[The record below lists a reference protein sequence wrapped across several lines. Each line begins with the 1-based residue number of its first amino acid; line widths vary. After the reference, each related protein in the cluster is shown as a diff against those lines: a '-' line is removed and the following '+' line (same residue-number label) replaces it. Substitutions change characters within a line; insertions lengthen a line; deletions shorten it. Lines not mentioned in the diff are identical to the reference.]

1 MTQSTQSQ
9 PLSQKILSPIRYLYD
24 QTLSLASSKYAVY
37 WLALVAFSESIFFP
51 IPQDIMLIPMIL
63 AVRERAFLLAGVCT
77 VASVSGGIV
86 GYGVGLWFY
95 ETMGQAV
102 IAFYGLA
109 HKVTAFK
116 ELFAIHGFSI
126 VFAGGFTP
134 IPYKVI
140 TLTSGAMNMDFGTFI
155 LASAVSRGL
164 RFFLIAWLLWKFGE
178 TIKNFIDRYFGVL
191 TLAGTL
197 ILIGGFALIRYV

>member
-1 MTQSTQSQ
+1 MPKSQ

-102 IAFYGLA
+102 IAFYGLT